1 MVEKLKGVEKNRP
14 NNKTELLAV
23 QEGIKVLETLVTL
36 GEEQNSKYI
45 VCFSRTVISKLYLNH
60 NSGLKSVFKK

>member
-1 MVEKLKGVEKNRP
+1 MVEKLKDVEKNRP

-23 QEGIKVLETLVTL
+23 KEGIKVLETLVTL

-45 VCFSRTVISKLYLNH
+45 VYLSNH
-60 NSGLKSVFKK
+60 